1 MLHKQ
6 SPVNGVDFPL
16 SCRVGMTGFRPL
28 EYSQSLCFSEVG
40 LKAYCQLPYLHCNFS
55 SSADIRLRSW
65 GASTT
70 FWFTHTHHSNLN
82 IFESGNGCFGQWCWD
97 DKGKRHCPWDMGCSV
112 NSSQNPLNSWLSHV
126 NHREVN
132 DSSRVIYLKKKKGHL
147 GQRAWKILPN
157 ATQFGDAKVRLEARS
172 FVPNPGLLCP
182 IQDSKLLPFIHL
194 CVILYIHPRQMRW
207 RKGWNYHRFLFC
219 IISIKW
225 ALLRVCAIIF
235 LDDLR

>member
-16 SCRVGMTGFRPL
+16 SCRVGMTGLRPL

-132 DSSRVIYLKKKKGHL
+132 DSSRVIYLKKKKKDTWARELERFCPMPHSLVMPKSG
-147 GQRAWKILPN
+147 WK
-157 ATQFGDAKVRLEARS
+157 
-172 FVPNPGLLCP
+172 PGLLCP
-182 IQDSKLLPFIHL
+182 IQVFCAQSRTQSSYHSFT
-194 CVILYIHPRQMRW
+194 CV
-207 RKGWNYHRFLFC
+207 
-219 IISIKW
+219 
-225 ALLRVCAIIF
+225 
-235 LDDLR
+235 